1 MSLGYLVGE
10 AEVNQ
15 TLEQFK
21 EIYPTRQL
29 IVVYASNREG
39 DRIMVM
45 FPSEEKLGIS
55 ELENYYKNFI
65 EFSVPKGIL
74 VIKNDLTSFARKVTL
89 IQLGSR
95 KPRGILD

>member
-1 MSLGYLVGE
+1 MGE
-10 AEVNQ
+10 AEVDQ
-15 TLEQFK
+15 SLEQFK

-74 VIKNDLTSFARKVTL
+74 VVKNDLTSFARKVHL
-89 IQLGSR
+89 L
-95 KPRGILD
+95 